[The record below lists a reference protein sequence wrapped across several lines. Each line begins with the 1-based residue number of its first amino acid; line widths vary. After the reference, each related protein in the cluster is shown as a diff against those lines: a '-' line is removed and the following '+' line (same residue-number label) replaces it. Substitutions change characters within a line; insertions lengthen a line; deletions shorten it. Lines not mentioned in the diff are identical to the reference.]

1 MAKRRKKTRK
11 KTRKPVKRKIR
22 KPVKRKV
29 KRKAKPA
36 RKRTTRAKP
45 GKARKVS
52 RKKAVK
58 RVKRRKTTAPVPQR
72 IQLTPRPR
80 DRREYTPLSSS
91 FFITSIV
98 GFLISVLYV
107 KKFSPTWAFAFA
119 TVFFIMFVAAVISMI
134 RAKPVELK

>member
-1 MAKRRKKTRK
+1 MAKRRKTTRK
-11 KTRKPVKRKIR
+11 KTRKPVKRKARKTSR
-22 KPVKRKV
+22 KPAKRKI
-29 KRKAKPA
+29 KRK
-36 RKRTTRAKP
+36 T
-45 GKARKVS
+45 S
-52 RKKAVK
+52 KKALK
-58 RVKRRKTTAPVPQR
+58 RVKRRKTTVPVPQR

-80 DRREYTPLSSS
+80 DRRQYTPLSSS